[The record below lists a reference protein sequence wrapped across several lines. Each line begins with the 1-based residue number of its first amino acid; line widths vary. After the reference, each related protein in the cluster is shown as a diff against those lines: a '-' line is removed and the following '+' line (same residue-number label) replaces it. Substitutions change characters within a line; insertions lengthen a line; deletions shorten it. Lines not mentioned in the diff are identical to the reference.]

1 MCPGRIVLL
10 LGPEE
15 GVAPDGEVVAGG
27 PGDQVI
33 RVLCDELALGALQP
47 FPLHPKMTES
57 LSVPIL
63 WSLDLPEGV
72 DDQVVIFCDVLTKLV
87 IGSRFLTLGDHRTLN
102 SVTKGET
109 MAPLK

>member
-27 PGDQVI
+27 PGDQVV
-33 RVLCDELALGALQP
+33 RVLCDELALGVLQP
-47 FPLHPKMTES
+47 SPLHPAMTES

-63 WSLDLPEGV
+63 WSLVLPEGV
-72 DDQVVIFCDVLTKLV
+72 HNQVVIVCDMLTKLV
-87 IGSRFLTLGDHRTLN
+87 IS
-102 SVTKGET
+102 S
-109 MAPLK
+109 